1 MSTKNY
7 NIIESIYNSR
17 TNILNILKKRD
28 FNIEDYENCSY
39 KELGIQ
45 YENKQLDLLVNSS
58 ISDKKIYIKFYIY
71 KNIKTNNIYDI
82 IEDLFTLEKIL
93 SKDDDLIIIIKDEPN
108 ETLIQSIKDIWLND
122 NIYVSLLNIKRL
134 QYNILDHALVPEHR
148 ALSHAEAANVKN
160 KYNVNDNQL
169 PDISYFS
176 PVSLIMGFR
185 PGDIIEIKRKSRTSI
200 FNYYYRICKI

>member
-17 TNILNILKKRD
+17 TNILNILKKRN
-28 FNIEDYENCSY
+28 FNIEDYENCSF
-39 KELGIQ
+39 KELALQ

-58 ISDKKIYIKFYIY
+58 TSDKKIYVKFYIY

-108 ETLIQSIKDIWLND
+108 ETLIQSIKDIWVND

-134 QYNILDHALVPEHR
+134 QYNILDHVLVPEHR
-148 ALSHAEAANVKN
+148 ALSSEEAIDVKN
-160 KYNVNDNQL
+160 KFNVSNDQL
-169 PDISYFS
+169 PNISYFS

-200 FNYYYRICKI
+200 YNYYYRICKI

>member
-58 ISDKKIYIKFYIY
+58 TSDK
-71 KNIKTNNIYDI
+71 NI
-82 IEDLFTLEKIL
+82 
-93 SKDDDLIIIIKDEPN
+93 
-108 ETLIQSIKDIWLND
+108 
-122 NIYVSLLNIKRL
+122 
-134 QYNILDHALVPEHR
+134 
-148 ALSHAEAANVKN
+148 
-160 KYNVNDNQL
+160 
-169 PDISYFS
+169 
-176 PVSLIMGFR
+176 
-185 PGDIIEIKRKSRTSI
+185 
-200 FNYYYRICKI
+200 C